1 MPGTGADAG
10 ARRLAE
16 KVALVT
22 GAASGLGRAIAETFC
37 RHGAHVVVADIDAGA
52 GVEVAHALAPS
63 AQFHLL
69 DVTREDGWAAVVD
82 TVRKQFGRL
91 DVLVNNAG
99 VAIMGDVE
107 RTTLEDW
114 RRVHAVNVDGTFL
127 GCKYAIPLLRA
138 SGGGSII
145 NMSSIAGLIGVHNLA
160 AYCSSKGAVR
170 LLTKSVALRCA
181 RRKDNIR
188 CNSIHP
194 VYAETPMVQEMIDGA
209 PDPAGMR
216 SALTDLVPLGRL
228 AQPQDIADMAV
239 FLASDESRLVTG
251 AEFVVDGGLTAA

>member
-1 MPGTGADAG
+1 MTDPGA
-10 ARRLAE
+10 ARLHG
-16 KVALVT
+16 KIALVT
-22 GAASGLGRAIAETFC
+22 GAASGLGRAIAETFA
-37 RHGAHVVVADIDAGA
+37 RQGAKVVIADLN
-52 GVEVAHALAPS
+52 EVAGTTVARTIVDGGARFVS
-63 AQFHLL
+63 L
-69 DVTREDGWAAVVD
+69 DVTSEASWQATIA
-82 TVRKQFGRL
+82 TVTETFGRL

-107 RTTLEDW
+107 GTTLDEW

-127 GCKYAIPLLRA
+127 GCKYGIPLLRA
-138 SGGGSII
+138 AGGGSII

-209 PDPAGMR
+209 PDPDAMRNALAGM
-216 SALTDLVPLGRL
+216 VPLGRL
-228 AQPQDIADMAV
+228 AQPQDIADMAL

>member
-1 MPGTGADAG
+1 MTG
-10 ARRLAE
+10 RLAGR
-16 KVALVT
+16 VGLVT
-22 GAASGLGRAIAETFC
+22 GAASGLGHAIAERFATE
-37 RHGAHVVVADIDAGA
+37 GAHVVIADIDAAGGEGA
-52 GVEVAHALAPS
+52 AEALGAAASFVA
-63 AQFHLL
+63 L
-69 DVTREDGWAAVVD
+69 DVTREDSWTATLEAV
-82 TVRKQFGRL
+82 RGAFGRL

-99 VAIMGDVE
+99 VATVGDVE
-107 RTTLEDW
+107 RTSLEEW
-114 RRVHAVNVDGTFL
+114 RRVHAVNLDGTFL
-127 GCKYAIPLLRA
+127 GCKYGIPLLRA
-138 SGGGSII
+138 AGGGSII
-145 NMSSIAGLIGVHNLA
+145 NMSSIAGIIGVHNLA

-209 PDPAGMR
+209 PDPDAMRNALAGM
-216 SALTDLVPLGRL
+216 VPLGRL
-228 AQPQDIADMAV
+228 AQPQDIADMAL

>member
-1 MPGTGADAG
+1 MADRLGASGAD
-10 ARRLAE
+10 RLGG

-22 GAASGLGRAIAETFC
+22 GAASGLGRAIAETFS
-37 RHGAHVVVADIDAGA
+37 RHGAAVMLADINQDAGRDA
-52 GVEVAHALAPS
+52 ARAIGGAARFVA
-63 AQFHLL
+63 L
-69 DVTREDGWAAVVD
+69 DVTSEASWQAAIDAV
-82 TVRKQFGRL
+82 TGAFGRL

-99 VAIMGDVE
+99 IAIMGDVE
-107 RTTLEDW
+107 RTPLDDW
-114 RRVHAVNVDGTFL
+114 RRVHAVNVDGPFL
-127 GCKYAIPLLRA
+127 GCKYGIPLLRR

-194 VYAETPMVQEMIDGA
+194 VYAETPMVQEMLDGA
-209 PDPAGMR
+209 PDPAAMR
-216 SALTDLVPLGRL
+216 TALTDLVPLGRL

-239 FLASDESRLVTG
+239 FLASDDSRLVTG
-251 AEFVVDGGLTAA
+251 AELVVDGGLTAA